1 MNECILEKKKTLK
14 SIRDRII
21 AVSLTLVGIG
31 VVLVYSASCVKAG
44 NAGFDLTYLKKQLIW
59 LAIGLVTMG
68 IMSFVN
74 LQTIRKFIKP
84 IFLLII
90 VLLVVVLTPGIGTRV
105 NGASR
110 WLRFAGFNMQP
121 SEIAKIL
128 MVFVMSATLAKF
140 KGKHLPFWKGF
151 VPAVMLTGM
160 VVGLIM
166 LEPDFGTSALI
177 GAVMG
182 SMIVVGGARLFH
194 TLLALAGTL
203 PPGVYLAI
211 TKMDY
216 IASRINAW
224 LSGDKDGKG
233 YQIWMSK
240 VALGSGGVTGMG
252 LGEGVSKLYYLPE
265 AHTDFILAIAGQELG
280 LVGTIGIVLLF
291 SILVYEGMRLVK
303 HAPDKFTSLVAYG
316 IVAIIG
322 LQAAFN
328 IAVVTASIPP
338 KGISLPFISFGGS
351 GLCVALAMIGTLV
364 SITRIEPDIAVKVVA
379 EPVIELG
386 QVSNEEKDV
395 A

>member
-203 PPGVYLAI
+203 PPGIYLAI

-386 QVSNEEKDV
+386 QISNEEKDV

>member
-1 MNECILEKKKTLK
+1 MENSIADKKRVLR
-14 SIRDRII
+14 SIRDRLL
-21 AVSLTLVGIG
+21 AVSLTLVGLG

-59 LAIGLVTMG
+59 LGIGIVTMTV
-68 IMSFVN
+68 MSLMNIQRLKRFT
-74 LQTIRKFIKP
+74 LP
-84 IFLLII
+84 LFLI
-90 VLLVVVLTPGIGTRV
+90 VLALLAAVLIPGIGTRV

-121 SEIAKIL
+121 SEVAKIV
-128 MVFVMSATLAKF
+128 MVLVMASFLARF
-140 KGKHLPFWKGF
+140 EGKSLPFFKGF
-151 VPAVMLTGM
+151 VPACFMTALVLGC
-160 VVGLIM
+160 IM

-182 SMIVVGGARLFH
+182 SMIVVGGAKLWH
-194 TLLALAGTL
+194 TLLALAGTI
-203 PPGVYLAI
+203 PPAAYIAI

-216 IASRINAW
+216 IASRIQAW
-224 LSGDKDGKG
+224 QAGEKDGKG

-240 VALGSGGVTGMG
+240 VALGSGGLTGMG

-280 LVGTIGIVLLF
+280 LIGTVVIVLLF
-291 SILVYEGMRLVK
+291 GVLVYEGMRLVK
-303 HAPDKFTSLVAYG
+303 HAPSKFTALVAYG
-316 IVAIIG
+316 VTAVLG

-351 GLCVALAMIGTLV
+351 GLCVALAMIGALV
-364 SITRIEPDIAVKVVA
+364 SITRIEPEEPVKVDV
-379 EPVIELG
+379 EKIIELG
-386 QVSNEEKDV
+386 DSVSEERDV